1 MTSRQRGAGAW
12 LVAALLLGS
21 PCVARAGT
29 ATFGPLDMQ
38 DLSGN
43 PVSLRSLRGHPVLIN
58 FWATWCGACVG
69 EMPILR
75 KIASRH
81 ADSGLVVVAAS
92 LDEPESLPEVRRMAA
107 QLGEQVRVWVGAEG
121 SQLRA
126 LGIGDAVPVS
136 VLLDADGKQL
146 ARHVGGLP
154 DRNLDRR
161 LEQLHEHRD
170 AEPAPSPRRS
180 PRQPKQPKQPKL
192 RGALEA
198 ARRDQPDATSA
209 GPVCVRTPS

>member
-1 MTSRQRGAGAW
+1 
-12 LVAALLLGS
+12 
-21 PCVARAGT
+21 
-29 ATFGPLDMQ
+29 MQ
-38 DLSGN
+38 DLSGK

-58 FWATWCGACVG
+58 FWATWCGACVA

-136 VLLDADGKQL
+136 VLLDPDGKQL

-161 LEQLHEHRD
+161 LEQLHEHPD
-170 AEPAPSPRRS
+170 TEPAPSPRRS
-180 PRQPKQPKQPKL
+180 PKQPKL

-198 ARRDQPDATSA
+198 AHADQPGATSA
-209 GPVCVRTPS
+209 GPLCVRTPS